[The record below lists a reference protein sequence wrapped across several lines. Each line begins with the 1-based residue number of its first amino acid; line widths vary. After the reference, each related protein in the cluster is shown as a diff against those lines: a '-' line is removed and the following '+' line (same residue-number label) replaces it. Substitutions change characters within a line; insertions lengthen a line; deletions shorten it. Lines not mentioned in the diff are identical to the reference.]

1 MLGQTLDYRFFV
13 AQREGLTMKVQELML
28 NHVITA
34 ESGSLASHA
43 GIRMTVGKISGLPVV
58 DAEKNLIGIVTEF
71 DLVRALRAN
80 KDLAETSVDELMTRD
95 VISVETDTSVDE
107 VMEILERERILRVP
121 VVSDGNLVGVVSR
134 SDILEAA
141 LIGAYVGNGKRG

>member
-1 MLGQTLDYRFFV
+1 M
-13 AQREGLTMKVQELML
+13 EVQDLML

-58 DAEKNLIGIVTEF
+58 DSEKNLIGMVTEF

-80 KDLAETSVDELMTRD
+80 KDLAATSVDELMTRD
-95 VISVETDTSVDE
+95 VISVEADTPVDE

-121 VVSDGNLVGVVSR
+121 VVTDGNLVGVVSR

-141 LIGAYVGNGKRG
+141 LIGAYVGNGNRD

>member
-1 MLGQTLDYRFFV
+1 
-13 AQREGLTMKVQELML
+13 MKVRDLMWT
-28 NHVITA
+28 HVITA

-58 DAEKNLIGIVTEF
+58 DSEKSLIGIVTEF
-71 DLVRALRAN
+71 DLVRALRADT
-80 KDLAETSVDELMTRD
+80 DLATTSVDELMTRD
-95 VISVETDTSVDE
+95 VISVEADTPVDE

-121 VVSDGNLVGVVSR
+121 VIADGNLIGVVSR

-141 LIGAYVGNGKRG
+141 LIGVYVGGGSRG

>member
-1 MLGQTLDYRFFV
+1 
-13 AQREGLTMKVQELML
+13 MKVRDLMWT
-28 NHVITA
+28 HVITA

-58 DAEKNLIGIVTEF
+58 DAEKSLIGMVTEF
-71 DLVRALRAN
+71 DLVRALRADT
-80 KDLAETSVDELMTRD
+80 DLAATPVDELMTRE
-95 VISVETDTSVDE
+95 VISVEADTSVDV

-121 VVSDGNLVGVVSR
+121 VISDGNLIGVVSR

-141 LIGAYVGNGKRG
+141 LIGVYVGGGRS

>member
-1 MLGQTLDYRFFV
+1 
-13 AQREGLTMKVQELML
+13 MKVQDLMWT
-28 NHVITA
+28 HVITA

-58 DAEKNLIGIVTEF
+58 DSEKNLIGMVTEF
-71 DLVRALRAN
+71 DLVRALRAER
-80 KDLAETSVDELMTRD
+80 DLAATPVDELMTRD
-95 VISVETDTSVDE
+95 VISVDVETPVDE
-107 VMEILERERILRVP
+107 VMEILERERILRLP

-141 LIGAYVGNGKRG
+141 LIGVYVGSGA

>member
-1 MLGQTLDYRFFV
+1 
-13 AQREGLTMKVQELML
+13 MKVRDLMWT
-28 NHVITA
+28 HVITA

-58 DAEKNLIGIVTEF
+58 DSEKSLIGIVTEF
-71 DLVRALRAN
+71 DLVRALR
-80 KDLAETSVDELMTRD
+80 KETDLAATSVDELMTRD
-95 VISVETDTSVDE
+95 VISVEADTSVDE

-121 VVSDGNLVGVVSR
+121 VVSDGNLIGVVSR

-141 LIGAYVGNGKRG
+141 LIGVYVGGGSRG

>member
-1 MLGQTLDYRFFV
+1 
-13 AQREGLTMKVQELML
+13 MKVRDLMWT
-28 NHVITA
+28 HVITA

-58 DAEKNLIGIVTEF
+58 DTDKSLIGMVTEF

-80 KDLAETSVDELMTRD
+80 KDLAATSVDELMTRD
-95 VISVETDTSVDE
+95 VISVRTDTPIDE

-121 VVSDGNLVGVVSR
+121 VVSEGNLVGVVSR

-141 LIGAYVGNGKRG
+141 LIGVFVGNRG

>member
-1 MLGQTLDYRFFV
+1 MT
-13 AQREGLTMKVQELML
+13 
-28 NHVITA
+28 HVITA

-43 GIRMTVGKISGLPVV
+43 GVRMAVGKISGLPVV
-58 DAEKNLIGIVTEF
+58 DSEKTLIGIVTEF

-80 KDLAETSVDELMTRD
+80 KDLAATSVDELMTRD
-95 VISVETDTSVDE
+95 VISVRTDTPIDE

-121 VVSDGNLVGVVSR
+121 VVSEGNLVGVVSR

-141 LIGAYVGNGKRG
+141 LIGVFVGNRG

>member
-1 MLGQTLDYRFFV
+1 
-13 AQREGLTMKVQELML
+13 MKVRDLMWT
-28 NHVITA
+28 HVITA

-58 DAEKNLIGIVTEF
+58 DAEKSLIGMVTEF
-71 DLVRALRAN
+71 DLVRALRADT
-80 KDLAETSVDELMTRD
+80 DLAATSVDELMTRD
-95 VISVETDTSVDE
+95 VISVEADTPVDE

-121 VVSDGNLVGVVSR
+121 VISDGNLIGVVSR

-141 LIGAYVGNGKRG
+141 LIGVYVGGGSGG

>member
-1 MLGQTLDYRFFV
+1 MN
-13 AQREGLTMKVQELML
+13 VQDLML

-34 ESGSLASHA
+34 DSGSLASHA

-58 DAEKNLIGIVTEF
+58 DSEKNLIGIVTEF

-80 KDLAETSVDELMTRD
+80 KDLAQTSVDELMTRD
-95 VISVETDTSVDE
+95 VISVEADTPVDE

-141 LIGAYVGNGKRG
+141 LIGAFVGNGGRA

>member
-1 MLGQTLDYRFFV
+1 
-13 AQREGLTMKVQELML
+13 MKVKDLMWT
-28 NHVITA
+28 HVITA

-58 DAEKNLIGIVTEF
+58 DADKSLIGIVTEF
-71 DLVRALRAN
+71 DLVRALR
-80 KDLAETSVDELMTRD
+80 KDTDLATTPVDELMTRD
-95 VISVETDTSVDE
+95 VITVEADTPIDD

-121 VVSDGNLVGVVSR
+121 VISDGNLVGVVSR

-141 LIGAYVGNGKRG
+141 LIGVYVGGGSRG

>member
-1 MLGQTLDYRFFV
+1 
-13 AQREGLTMKVQELML
+13 MKVRDLMWT
-28 NHVITA
+28 HVITA

-58 DAEKNLIGIVTEF
+58 DSEKSLIGIVTEF
-71 DLVRALRAN
+71 DLVRALR
-80 KDLAETSVDELMTRD
+80 KETDLAATSVDELMTRD
-95 VISVETDTSVDE
+95 VISVEADTSVDE

-121 VVSDGNLVGVVSR
+121 VVSDGNLIGVVSR

-141 LIGAYVGNGKRG
+141 LIGVYVGGGSRS

>member
-1 MLGQTLDYRFFV
+1 
-13 AQREGLTMKVQELML
+13 MKVRDLMWT
-28 NHVITA
+28 HVITA

-58 DAEKNLIGIVTEF
+58 DSEKSLIGIVTEF
-71 DLVRALRAN
+71 DLVRALRAET
-80 KDLAETSVDELMTRD
+80 DLAATSVDELMTRD
-95 VISVETDTSVDE
+95 VISVEADTSVDE

-121 VVSDGNLVGVVSR
+121 VVSDGNLIGVVSR

-141 LIGAYVGNGKRG
+141 LIGVYVGGGSQG

>member
-1 MLGQTLDYRFFV
+1 MWT
-13 AQREGLTMKVQELML
+13 
-28 NHVITA
+28 HVITA

-58 DAEKNLIGIVTEF
+58 DAEKSLIGMVTEF
-71 DLVRALRAN
+71 DLVRALRAET
-80 KDLAETSVDELMTRD
+80 DLAATSVDELMTRD
-95 VISVETDTSVDE
+95 VISVEADTPVDE

-121 VVSDGNLVGVVSR
+121 VISDGNLIGVVSR

-141 LIGAYVGNGKRG
+141 LIGVYVGSGSRG

>member
-1 MLGQTLDYRFFV
+1 M
-13 AQREGLTMKVQELML
+13 EVQDLML

-58 DAEKNLIGIVTEF
+58 DSEKNLIGMVTEF

-95 VISVETDTSVDE
+95 VISVEADTPVDE

-121 VVSDGNLVGVVSR
+121 VVTDGNLVGVGSR

-141 LIGAYVGNGKRG
+141 LIGAYVGNGNRS

>member
-1 MLGQTLDYRFFV
+1 
-13 AQREGLTMKVQELML
+13 MKVRDLMWT
-28 NHVITA
+28 HVITA

-58 DAEKNLIGIVTEF
+58 DAEKSLIGMVTEF
-71 DLVRALRAN
+71 DLVRALRADT
-80 KDLAETSVDELMTRD
+80 DLAATSVDELMTRD
-95 VISVETDTSVDE
+95 VISVEADTPIDE

-121 VVSDGNLVGVVSR
+121 VISDGNLIGVVSR

-141 LIGAYVGNGKRG
+141 LIGVYVGGGSRG